1 MHKKGTATVAPPV
14 NFKRWTILSTCTK
27 KEKGKTMKMK
37 AAVIHEFGDFDA
49 LKHEDIER
57 PSPKPGHVLVKV
69 LAAGV
74 ERLDHYIRE
83 GSIVPELPFPH
94 ILGADAAGE
103 VAELGEGVAG
113 FEIGERVIVLPGYPQ
128 KEEETNIRPTV
139 TAPSFVLPG
148 LHISGTYTQYMEVP
162 AYAIIKDETGLKPE
176 EVAILPV
183 PLATAV
189 HSLKQIGEVKAG
201 DKVLIHSG
209 ASGSGSM
216 QIQVAKALGADVA
229 TTVRSDAK
237 GEFAKTLGAD
247 LVINTRKEDF
257 VERVKAWTGGAGADV
272 VIDNLSGDVLAKS
285 IEATKPMGVIVAFGF
300 SAGPEVKFD
309 IRSLFFAQKQLR
321 GSMASDIE
329 DLKWGLEQVRAGR
342 IKPLLD
348 RTLPLSE
355 AAKAHRLVAN
365 NEVTGTV
372 VLLP

>member
-1 MHKKGTATVAPPV
+1 MRARH
-14 NFKRWTILSTCTK
+14 
-27 KEKGKTMKMK
+27 
-37 AAVIHEFGDFDA
+37 
-49 LKHEDIER
+49 
-57 PSPKPGHVLVKV
+57 
-69 LAAGV
+69 GV

-94 ILGADAAGE
+94 ILGADAVGE
-103 VAELGEGVAG
+103 VAELGEGVTG
-113 FEIGERVIVLPGYPQ
+113 FEIGEREIVAPGYPQ
-128 KEEETNIRPTV
+128 EEDETDIRPAV
-139 TAPSFVLPG
+139 TAPSFALPG
-148 LHISGTYTQYMEVP
+148 LHISGTYTQFMAVP
-162 AYAIIKDETGLKPE
+162 AYALVKDETGLKPE
-176 EVAILPV
+176 EVATLPV

-189 HSLKQIGEVKAG
+189 HSLKEIGEVKAG

-257 VERVKAWTGGAGADV
+257 VERVKAWTGGTGADV

-300 SAGPEVKFD
+300 SAGPQVTFD
-309 IRSLFFAQKQLR
+309 IRSLFFAQKKLV

-329 DLKWGLEQVRAGR
+329 DFNWGLEQVRAGR
-342 IKPLLD
+342 IKPTLD
-348 RTLPLSE
+348 QTFPLSK
-355 AAKAHRLVAN
+355 AAEVHRLISTGK
-365 NEVTGTV
+365 VTGRH
-372 VLLP
+372 VLLPWTE

>member
-1 MHKKGTATVAPPV
+1 
-14 NFKRWTILSTCTK
+14 
-27 KEKGKTMKMK
+27 MK
-37 AAVIHEFGDFDA
+37 AAVIHKFGDIDA

-57 PSPKPGHVLVKV
+57 PSPRPRHVLIKV

-103 VAELGEGVAG
+103 VAELGEGVTG
-113 FEIGERVIVLPGYPQ
+113 FEIGERVIAVPGYPQ
-128 KEEETNIRPTV
+128 KEQETNIRPTV
-139 TAPSFVLPG
+139 TAPSFALPG
-148 LHISGTYTQYMEVP
+148 LHISGAYTQYMEVP
-162 AYAIIKDETGLKPE
+162 AYALIKDETGLEPE
-176 EVAILPV
+176 EVATLPV

-189 HSLKQIGEVKAG
+189 HSVKEIGEVKAG

-229 TTVRSDAK
+229 TTVRNDAK

-272 VIDNLSGDVLAKS
+272 VIDNLGGDVLAKS

-300 SAGPEVKFD
+300 SAGPEVTFD
-309 IRSLFFAQKQLR
+309 IRSLFFAQKKLR

-329 DLKWGLEQVRAGR
+329 DLEWGLAQIRGGG
-342 IKPLLD
+342 ITPTLD
-348 RTLPLSE
+348 HTLPLSK
-355 AAKAHRLVAN
+355 AAEAHRLISMGK
-365 NEVTGTV
+365 VTGNL
-372 VLLP
+372 VLLPWAE